1 MIVPFF
7 AVARILFQN
16 NCRTNVRN
24 NTLGTLLRKDS
35 IHHFHNATFSNICLR
50 FHRRF
55 DKVVLPH
62 KKKSIWTPWNCLSQ
76 LKKILKSN
84 PVEAAKMCVE
94 QIEFVLAQRIRRGQQ
109 MITLYSKIWDE
120 GSLKQFFQKM
130 RRIFNR
136 KGKQLIIS
144 GSILAFDW
152 EHERISVDEL
162 ERHVDEMNLCHTLR
176 KKSADGEG
184 DGKVCVGPDCSC
196 PECDSDSDVH
206 CWEPFIKE
214 EDLML
219 WKMEETNHP
228 GSGLF
233 CYKVYGKY
241 ADVTADDF
249 LDVFLDTENRTKWD
263 QHVAAIKVIDSEP
276 MSNSDVIYWETKW
289 PSFFSNRDYVFKRR
303 YHKNEENKV
312 IVIMN
317 KSTEHPMYPPTSSKA
332 RVTEYWSYM
341 VIKSNTAFNQ
351 PGIEFSLTYFDNP
364 GVSLPSSLSLW
375 ITVQGV
381 PNYLK
386 NLRREAL
393 AKHERRKEFEIVDNE
408 PESPPPEKGT
418 IYRQSSTPGP
428 TDEKPLSD
436 MEIFYL
442 VGTCIEKIKASLWNV
457 SRRNPV
463 HYVQ

>member
-7 AVARILFQN
+7 AVTRILFQN
-16 NCRTNVRN
+16 NYRTNVRN
-24 NTLGTLLRKDS
+24 NTLSTLLRKDS
-35 IHHFHNATFSNICLR
+35 IHHFHNATFTNIFIR
-50 FHRRF
+50 FQRRI
-55 DKVVLPH
+55 DKVVPPL
-62 KKKSIWTPWNCLSQ
+62 KKHSIWAQWNCLPQ

-84 PVEAAKMCVE
+84 PVEVAKTCVE
-94 QIEFVLAQRIRRGQQ
+94 HIEFVLAQRIRRGQQ

-152 EHERISVDEL
+152 ENERISINEL
-162 ERHVDEMNLCHTLR
+162 ERHVNEMNICHALR
-176 KKSADGEG
+176 KKAAAGG
-184 DGKVCVGPDCSC
+184 DITVCGGPEVSC

-206 CWEPFIKE
+206 CWEPFINE

-219 WKMEETNHP
+219 WKMEEKNHP
-228 GSGLF
+228 NSGLY
-233 CYKVYGKY
+233 CYKIYGKY

-263 QHVAAIKVIDSEP
+263 QHVASIKVIDSDP
-276 MSNSDVIYWETKW
+276 KYNSDVIYWETKW

-303 YHKNEENKV
+303 YHKSEEKRV
-312 IVIMN
+312 IIVMN
-317 KSTEHPMYPPTSSKA
+317 KSTEHPMFPPTSSKA

-341 VIKSNTAFNQ
+341 VIKSHNAFDK

-386 NLRREAL
+386 NLRMEAL
-393 AKHERRKEFEIVDNE
+393 AKHERRKTIEIVENE
-408 PESPPPEKGT
+408 PEPPKGPIYRPSSPP
-418 IYRQSSTPGP
+418 SP
-428 TDEKPLSD
+428 TDEKSFSD
-436 MEIFYL
+436 LEMFFLI
-442 VGTCIEKIKASLWNV
+442 GNCIEKIKASLCL
-457 SRRNPV
+457 
-463 HYVQ
+463 